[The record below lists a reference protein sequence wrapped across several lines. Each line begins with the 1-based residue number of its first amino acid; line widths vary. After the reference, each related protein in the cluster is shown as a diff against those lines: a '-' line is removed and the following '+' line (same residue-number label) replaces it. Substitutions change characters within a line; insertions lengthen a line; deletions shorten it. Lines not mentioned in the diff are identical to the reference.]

1 MMSAIFSGMHRHTRP
16 AAYADK
22 RGAQHSGSFRPGA
35 QGFTFT
41 GEFPDVLSTRPV
53 DATGQRRRY
62 AAGAGV
68 QGTYQPVGE
77 MDTGRLPAVS
87 RYGVKL
93 VPALALLVITAAL
106 MACGVL
112 MVRAEGTKTAK
123 LIAAQES
130 QIQALSQEAGETV
143 NAIALHSNDVNIR
156 QEARRMGMINAR
168 SSTVEYLSVPEDAV
182 IGPGTVNGT
191 EDLASVW

>member
-1 MMSAIFSGMHRHTRP
+1 MSAIFSGMHRHTRP
-16 AAYADK
+16 AAYADR

-41 GEFPDVLSTRPV
+41 GDFPDVLSTRSV

-77 MDTGRLPAVS
+77 MDTGRLPVVS

-93 VPALALLVITAAL
+93 VPALAMLVVMAAL

-123 LIAAQES
+123 LITAQEN
-130 QIQALSQEAGETV
+130 QIQTLSREAGDTV

-168 SSTVEYLSVPEDAV
+168 SNTVFYLDVPENAV
-182 IGPGTVNGT
+182 IGPGSVNDA
-191 EDLASVW
+191 EDLAAVW

>member
-22 RGAQHSGSFRPGA
+22 RGAQNSGSFRPGA

-41 GEFPDVLSTRPV
+41 GDFPDVLSTRPV

-93 VPALALLVITAAL
+93 VPALAMLVITAAL

-123 LIAAQES
+123 LITAQES
-130 QIQALSQEAGETV
+130 QIQALSREAGDTV
-143 NAIALHSNDVNIR
+143 NAIALYSNDVNIR

-168 SSTVEYLSVPEDAV
+168 SNTVEYLQVPADAV
-182 IGPGTVNGT
+182 IGPGSADGAQN
-191 EDLASVW
+191 LASAW